1 MHQLAAKAAEFP
13 KPNLS
18 RHHHRDLPGRQ
29 HRYQGHE
36 PLPDKSKARFVR
48 GSVVVLHVLG
58 EVVPLRSRGHGV
70 TRPNSDLI
78 RSRCCENTPT
88 IAKVLPRKLEISTCD
103 KRDRHRFTA
112 ISLGSNGH

>member
-58 EVVPLRSRGHGV
+58 EVVPLHSRGDGV
-70 TRPNSDLI
+70 TCRAFQ
-78 RSRCCENTPT
+78 RVV
-88 IAKVLPRKLEISTCD
+88 AAQ
-103 KRDRHRFTA
+103 RDVCFTA
-112 ISLGSNGH
+112 QLGP